1 MSKLLWNV
9 VKVTPAVL
17 GASLFVSNGALGAE
31 DKINAA
37 FSSDNSS
44 FKLTDSTLSQ
54 ATPASESAPSETLEQ
69 IQQYSGEGNSNSNG
83 NSMNQVNSVSEFS
96 DVYPDDWAYEAL
108 RNLVERYG
116 CIEGY
121 PDGSFRGNRAL
132 TRYEFAAGLN
142 SCLQQIER
150 LIAAEGKE
158 GGGQQVAPEDLE
170 TLERLVQEFQ
180 AELATL
186 GTRVDNIEARTETL
200 EENQFSTTTKL
211 NGEVIFALSDI
222 FGGEDVVTPDGE
234 ESEVDGNTVFQDR
247 VRLNFD
253 TSFTGEDLLRTRLE
267 AENVQDFESLSD
279 TGESGGTGESE
290 GITREGQLGFDGDN
304 GNNIEIDELYYQFP
318 IGNAAEITV
327 AGADTEVDDLVST
340 VLNPALA
347 SSGNGAVS
355 RFGRFN
361 PIYRIG
367 AQGAGASFTFGPEAP
382 ISVSGGYLAGDPS
395 DPGRDS
401 GVGNGSYSAFGQV
414 TFKPSERFQIAGTYV
429 HSYSEGFNYNAGSI
443 GSQVEVDDGNDGTVP
458 VVGNSYGVEASF
470 GLTDNII
477 LSGWGGY
484 TDAIV
489 LGRGDATVW
498 NYAGTLAIQDFGT
511 EGSTLAFVVGQEPK
525 LTEAESTLGLEEDE
539 DTGLHVEGL
548 YKWQVTDNI
557 SVTPG
562 VIWLTA
568 PGHNDD
574 NDDVVVGT
582 VRTTFSF

>member
-96 DVYPDDWAYEAL
+96 DVSPDDWAYEAL

-211 NGEVIFALSDI
+211 NGEVIFALSDV

-267 AENVQDFESLSD
+267 AENVQDFESLGD
-279 TGESGGTGESE
+279 
-290 GITREGQLGFDGDN
+290 ITREGQLGFDG
-304 GNNIEIDELYYQFP
+304 NNENDIEIDELYYQFP

-382 ISVSGGYLAGDPS
+382 ISLSGGYLAGDPS

-443 GSQVEVDDGNDGTVP
+443 GSQVEVEENDGTVP

-574 NDDVVVGT
+574 NDDVFVGT

>member
-54 ATPASESAPSETLEQ
+54 ATPASDSAPSETLEQ

-96 DVYPDDWAYEAL
+96 DVSPDDWAYEAL

-150 LIAAEGKE
+150 LIAAEGKQ

-267 AENVQDFESLSD
+267 AENVQDFESLGD
-279 TGESGGTGESE
+279 
-290 GITREGQLGFDGDN
+290 ITREGQLGFDG
-304 GNNIEIDELYYQFP
+304 NNENDIEIDELYYRFP

-347 SSGNGAVS
+347 SSGSGAVS

-367 AQGAGASFTFGPEAP
+367 GQSAGASFTFGPEAP
-382 ISVSGGYLAGDPS
+382 ISLSGGYLAGDPS

-429 HSYSEGFNYNAGSI
+429 HSYSEGFNYSAGSI
-443 GSQVEVDDGNDGTVP
+443 GSQVEVEENDGTVP

-574 NDDVVVGT
+574 NDDVFVGT

>member
-96 DVYPDDWAYEAL
+96 DVSPDDWAYEAL

-211 NGEVIFALSDI
+211 NGEVIFALSDV

-267 AENVQDFESLSD
+267 AENVQDFESLGD
-279 TGESGGTGESE
+279 
-290 GITREGQLGFDGDN
+290 ITREGQLGFDG
-304 GNNIEIDELYYQFP
+304 NNENDIEIDELYYQFP

-367 AQGAGASFTFGPEAP
+367 GQSAGASFTFGPEAP
-382 ISVSGGYLAGDPS
+382 ISLSGGYLAGDPS

-443 GSQVEVDDGNDGTVP
+443 GSQVEVEENDGTVP

-525 LTEAESTLGLEEDE
+525 LTEAESTLGLDEDE

-568 PGHNDD
+568 PGHNND

>member
-279 TGESGGTGESE
+279 TGGE
-290 GITREGQLGFDGDN
+290 GITREGQLGFDGSN
-304 GNNIEIDELYYQFP
+304 GNDIEIDELYYQFP

-382 ISVSGGYLAGDPS
+382 ISLSGGYLAGEPSYPAGDPS

-443 GSQVEVDDGNDGTVP
+443 GSQVEVEENDGTVP

-574 NDDVVVGT
+574 NDDVFVGT

>member
-1 MSKLLWNV
+1 
-9 VKVTPAVL
+9 
-17 GASLFVSNGALGAE
+17 
-31 DKINAA
+31 
-37 FSSDNSS
+37 
-44 FKLTDSTLSQ
+44 
-54 ATPASESAPSETLEQ
+54 
-69 IQQYSGEGNSNSNG
+69 
-83 NSMNQVNSVSEFS
+83 
-96 DVYPDDWAYEAL
+96 
-108 RNLVERYG
+108 
-116 CIEGY
+116 
-121 PDGSFRGNRAL
+121 
-132 TRYEFAAGLN
+132 
-142 SCLQQIER
+142 
-150 LIAAEGKE
+150 
-158 GGGQQVAPEDLE
+158 
-170 TLERLVQEFQ
+170 
-180 AELATL
+180 
-186 GTRVDNIEARTETL
+186 
-200 EENQFSTTTKL
+200 
-211 NGEVIFALSDI
+211 
-222 FGGEDVVTPDGE
+222 
-234 ESEVDGNTVFQDR
+234 
-247 VRLNFD
+247 
-253 TSFTGEDLLRTRLE
+253 
-267 AENVQDFESLSD
+267 
-279 TGESGGTGESE
+279 
-290 GITREGQLGFDGDN
+290 
-304 GNNIEIDELYYQFP
+304 LYYQFP

-382 ISVSGGYLAGDPS
+382 ISLSGGYLAGDPS

-414 TFKPSERFQIAGTYV
+414 TFKPSERFQIAATYV
-429 HSYSEGFNYNAGSI
+429 NSYSEGFNYNAGSI
-443 GSQVEVDDGNDGTVP
+443 GSQVEVEENDGTVP

-568 PGHNDD
+568 PGHNND
-574 NDDVVVGT
+574 NDDVFVGT

>member
-96 DVYPDDWAYEAL
+96 DVSPDDWAYEAL

-267 AENVQDFESLSD
+267 AENVQDFESLGD
-279 TGESGGTGESE
+279 
-290 GITREGQLGFDGDN
+290 ITREGQLGFDG
-304 GNNIEIDELYYQFP
+304 NNENDIEIDELYYRFP

-382 ISVSGGYLAGDPS
+382 ISLSGGYLAGDPS

-443 GSQVEVDDGNDGTVP
+443 GSQVEVEENDGTVP

-525 LTEAESTLGLEEDE
+525 LTEAESTLGLDEDE

-574 NDDVVVGT
+574 NDDVFVGT

>member
-96 DVYPDDWAYEAL
+96 DVSPDDWAYEAL

-267 AENVQDFESLSD
+267 AENVQDFESLGD
-279 TGESGGTGESE
+279 
-290 GITREGQLGFDGDN
+290 ITREGQLGFDG
-304 GNNIEIDELYYQFP
+304 NNENDIEIDELYYQFP

-367 AQGAGASFTFGPEAP
+367 GQSAGASFTFGPEAP
-382 ISVSGGYLAGDPS
+382 ISLSGGYLAGDPS
-395 DPGRDS
+395 DPSRDS
-401 GVGNGSYSAFGQV
+401 GVGDGSYSAFGQV
-414 TFKPSERFQIAGTYV
+414 TFKPSERFQIAATYV
-429 HSYSEGFNYNAGSI
+429 NSYSEGFNYDAGSI
-443 GSQVEVDDGNDGTVP
+443 GSQVEVNGSDGTVP

-574 NDDVVVGT
+574 NDDVFVGT

>member
-96 DVYPDDWAYEAL
+96 DVSPDDWAYEAL

-279 TGESGGTGESE
+279 TGGE
-290 GITREGQLGFDGDN
+290 GITREGQLGFDGNN
-304 GNNIEIDELYYQFP
+304 GNDIEIDELYYQFP

-347 SSGNGAVS
+347 SSGSGAVS

-367 AQGAGASFTFGPEAP
+367 GQSAGASFTFGPEAP
-382 ISVSGGYLAGDPS
+382 ISLSGGYLAGDPS

-443 GSQVEVDDGNDGTVP
+443 GSQVEVEENDGTVP

-574 NDDVVVGT
+574 NDDVFVGT

>member
-96 DVYPDDWAYEAL
+96 DVSPDDWAYEAL

-267 AENVQDFESLSD
+267 AENVQDFESLGD
-279 TGESGGTGESE
+279 
-290 GITREGQLGFDGDN
+290 ITREGQLGFDGSNEND
-304 GNNIEIDELYYQFP
+304 IEIDELYYQFP

-367 AQGAGASFTFGPEAP
+367 AQSAGASFTFGPEAP
-382 ISVSGGYLAGDPS
+382 ISLSGGYLAGDPS

-429 HSYSEGFNYNAGSI
+429 HSYSEGFNYNSGSI
-443 GSQVEVDDGNDGTVP
+443 GSQVEVEGNDGTVP
-458 VVGNSYGVEASF
+458 IVGNSYGVEASF

-574 NDDVVVGT
+574 NDDVFVGT

>member
-267 AENVQDFESLSD
+267 AENVQDFESLGD
-279 TGESGGTGESE
+279 
-290 GITREGQLGFDGDN
+290 ITREGQLGFDG
-304 GNNIEIDELYYQFP
+304 NNENDIEIDELYYRFP

-347 SSGNGAVS
+347 SSGSGAVS

-382 ISVSGGYLAGDPS
+382 ISLSGGYLAGDPS

-443 GSQVEVDDGNDGTVP
+443 GSQVEVEENDGTVP

-574 NDDVVVGT
+574 NDDVFVGT

>member
-1 MSKLLWNV
+1 MSKLLWNF

-96 DVYPDDWAYEAL
+96 DVSPDDWAYEAL

-279 TGESGGTGESE
+279 TGGE
-290 GITREGQLGFDGDN
+290 GITREGQLGFDGSN
-304 GNNIEIDELYYQFP
+304 GNDIEIDELYYQYP

-382 ISVSGGYLAGDPS
+382 ISLSGGYLAGDPS

-443 GSQVEVDDGNDGTVP
+443 GSQVEVEENDGTVP

-574 NDDVVVGT
+574 NDDVFVGT

>member
-96 DVYPDDWAYEAL
+96 DVSPDDWAYEAL

-267 AENVQDFESLSD
+267 AENVQDFESLGD
-279 TGESGGTGESE
+279 
-290 GITREGQLGFDGDN
+290 ITREGQLGFDG
-304 GNNIEIDELYYQFP
+304 NNENDIEIDELYYRFP

-347 SSGNGAVS
+347 SSGSGAVS

-367 AQGAGASFTFGPEAP
+367 AQSAGASFTFGPEAP
-382 ISVSGGYLAGDPS
+382 ISLSGGYLAGDPS

-443 GSQVEVDDGNDGTVP
+443 GSQVEVEENDGTVP

-574 NDDVVVGT
+574 NDDVFVGT

>member
-96 DVYPDDWAYEAL
+96 DVSPDDWAYEAL

-267 AENVQDFESLSD
+267 AENVQDFESLGD
-279 TGESGGTGESE
+279 
-290 GITREGQLGFDGDN
+290 ITREGQLGFDGSNEND
-304 GNNIEIDELYYQFP
+304 IEIDELYYQFP

-382 ISVSGGYLAGDPS
+382 ISLSGGYLAGDPS

-443 GSQVEVDDGNDGTVP
+443 GSQVEVEENDGTVP

-574 NDDVVVGT
+574 NDDVFVGT

>member
-96 DVYPDDWAYEAL
+96 DVSPDDWAYEAL

-279 TGESGGTGESE
+279 TGGE
-290 GITREGQLGFDGDN
+290 GITREGQLGFDG
-304 GNNIEIDELYYQFP
+304 NNENDIEIDELYYQFP

-382 ISVSGGYLAGDPS
+382 ISLSGGYLAGDPS
-395 DPGRDS
+395 DPSRDS
-401 GVGNGSYSAFGQV
+401 GVGDGSYSAFGQV
-414 TFKPSERFQIAGTYV
+414 TFKPSERFQIAATYV
-429 HSYSEGFNYNAGSI
+429 NSYSEGFNYDAGSI
-443 GSQVEVDDGNDGTVP
+443 GSQVEVNGSDGTVP

-574 NDDVVVGT
+574 NDDVFVGT

>member
-267 AENVQDFESLSD
+267 AENVQDFESLGD
-279 TGESGGTGESE
+279 
-290 GITREGQLGFDGDN
+290 ITREGQLGFDGSN
-304 GNNIEIDELYYQFP
+304 GNDIEIDELYYQFP

-382 ISVSGGYLAGDPS
+382 ISLSGGYLAGDPS

-443 GSQVEVDDGNDGTVP
+443 GSQVEVEENDGTVP

>member
-96 DVYPDDWAYEAL
+96 DVSPDDWAYEAL

-267 AENVQDFESLSD
+267 AENVQDFESLGD
-279 TGESGGTGESE
+279 
-290 GITREGQLGFDGDN
+290 ITREGQLGFDGSN
-304 GNNIEIDELYYQFP
+304 GNDIEIDELYYQFP

-367 AQGAGASFTFGPEAP
+367 GQSAGASFTFGPEAP
-382 ISVSGGYLAGDPS
+382 ISLSGGYLAGDPS

-443 GSQVEVDDGNDGTVP
+443 GSQVEVEENDGTVP

-525 LTEAESTLGLEEDE
+525 LTEAESTLGLDVDE

-574 NDDVVVGT
+574 NDDVFVGT

>member
-96 DVYPDDWAYEAL
+96 DVSPDDWAYEAL

-267 AENVQDFESLSD
+267 AENVQDFESLGD
-279 TGESGGTGESE
+279 
-290 GITREGQLGFDGDN
+290 ITREGQLGFDGSNEND
-304 GNNIEIDELYYQFP
+304 IEIDEWYYQFP

-382 ISVSGGYLAGDPS
+382 ISLSGGYLAGDPS

-429 HSYSEGFNYNAGSI
+429 HSYSEGFNYNSGSI
-443 GSQVEVDDGNDGTVP
+443 GSQVEVEGNDGTVP
-458 VVGNSYGVEASF
+458 IVGNSYGVEASF

-525 LTEAESTLGLEEDE
+525 LTEADSTLGLDVDE

-568 PGHNDD
+568 PGHNND
-574 NDDVVVGT
+574 NDDVFVGT

>member
-279 TGESGGTGESE
+279 TGGE
-290 GITREGQLGFDGDN
+290 GITREGQLGFDGSN
-304 GNNIEIDELYYQFP
+304 GNDIEIDELYYQFP

-382 ISVSGGYLAGDPS
+382 ISVSGAYLAGTPS
-395 DPGRDS
+395 DPDGDFSEPGGGS

-443 GSQVEVDDGNDGTVP
+443 GSQVEVEENDGTVP

-489 LGRGDATVW
+489 LERGDATVW

-525 LTEAESTLGLEEDE
+525 LTEAESTLGLDVDE

-574 NDDVVVGT
+574 NDDVFVGT

>member
-96 DVYPDDWAYEAL
+96 DVSPDDWAYEAL

-211 NGEVIFALSDI
+211 NGEVIFALSDV

-279 TGESGGTGESE
+279 PSE
-290 GITREGQLGFDGDN
+290 GITREGRLGFAGDN
-304 GNNIEIDELYYQFP
+304 DNNIEIDELYYRFP

-367 AQGAGASFTFGPEAP
+367 AQSAGASFTFGPEAP
-382 ISVSGGYLAGDPS
+382 ISLSGGYLAGDPS

-414 TFKPSERFQIAGTYV
+414 TFKPSERFQIAATYV
-429 HSYSEGFNYNAGSI
+429 NSYSEGFNYGAGSI
-443 GSQVEVDDGNDGTVP
+443 GSQVEVEGNDGTVP

-568 PGHNDD
+568 PGHNS
-574 NDDVVVGT
+574 
-582 VRTTFSF
+582 RQC

>member
-96 DVYPDDWAYEAL
+96 DVSPDDWAYEAL

-267 AENVQDFESLSD
+267 AENVQDFESLGD
-279 TGESGGTGESE
+279 
-290 GITREGQLGFDGDN
+290 ITREGQLGFDGSN
-304 GNNIEIDELYYQFP
+304 GNDIEIDELYYQFP

-367 AQGAGASFTFGPEAP
+367 AQSAGASFTFGPEAP
-382 ISVSGGYLAGDPS
+382 ISLSGGYLAGDPS

-429 HSYSEGFNYNAGSI
+429 HSYSEGFNYSAGSI
-443 GSQVEVDDGNDGTVP
+443 GSQVEVEENDGTVP

-525 LTEAESTLGLEEDE
+525 LTEAESTLGLDEDE

-574 NDDVVVGT
+574 NDDVFVGT

>member
-96 DVYPDDWAYEAL
+96 DVSPDDWAYEAL

-267 AENVQDFESLSD
+267 AENVQDFESLGD
-279 TGESGGTGESE
+279 
-290 GITREGQLGFDGDN
+290 ITREGQLGFDG
-304 GNNIEIDELYYQFP
+304 NNENDIEIDELYYRFP

-382 ISVSGGYLAGDPS
+382 ISLSGGYLAGDPS

-443 GSQVEVDDGNDGTVP
+443 GSQVEVEENDGTVP

-574 NDDVVVGT
+574 NDDVFVGT

>member
-96 DVYPDDWAYEAL
+96 DVSPDDWAYEAL

-304 GNNIEIDELYYQFP
+304 GNDIEIDELYYQFP

-347 SSGNGAVS
+347 SSGSGAVS

-382 ISVSGGYLAGDPS
+382 ISLSGGYLAGDPS

-443 GSQVEVDDGNDGTVP
+443 GSQVEVEENDGTVP

-574 NDDVVVGT
+574 NDDVFVGT

>member
-96 DVYPDDWAYEAL
+96 DVSPDDWAYEAL

-150 LIAAEGKE
+150 LIAAEGKQ

-267 AENVQDFESLSD
+267 AENVQDFESLGD
-279 TGESGGTGESE
+279 
-290 GITREGQLGFDGDN
+290 ITREGQLGFDG
-304 GNNIEIDELYYQFP
+304 NNENDIEIDELYYRFP

-347 SSGNGAVS
+347 SSGSGAVS

-367 AQGAGASFTFGPEAP
+367 GQSAGASFTFGPEAP
-382 ISVSGGYLAGDPS
+382 ISLSGGYLAGDPS

-429 HSYSEGFNYNAGSI
+429 HSYSEGFNYSAGSI
-443 GSQVEVDDGNDGTVP
+443 GSQVEVEENDGTVP

-574 NDDVVVGT
+574 NDDVFVGT

>member
-96 DVYPDDWAYEAL
+96 DVSPDDWAYEAL

-279 TGESGGTGESE
+279 TGGE
-290 GITREGQLGFDGDN
+290 GITREGQLGFDGSN
-304 GNNIEIDELYYQFP
+304 GNDIEIDELYYQFP

-367 AQGAGASFTFGPEAP
+367 AQSAGASFTFGPEAP
-382 ISVSGGYLAGDPS
+382 ISLSGGYLAGEPSDPAGDPS

-443 GSQVEVDDGNDGTVP
+443 GSQVEVEENDGTVP

-525 LTEAESTLGLEEDE
+525 LTEAESTLGLDEDE

-574 NDDVVVGT
+574 NDDVFVGT

>member
-96 DVYPDDWAYEAL
+96 DVSPDDWAYEAL

-267 AENVQDFESLSD
+267 AENVQDFESLGD
-279 TGESGGTGESE
+279 
-290 GITREGQLGFDGDN
+290 ITREGQLGFDGSNEND
-304 GNNIEIDELYYQFP
+304 IEIDELYYQFP

-382 ISVSGGYLAGDPS
+382 ISLSGGYLAGDPS

-414 TFKPSERFQIAGTYV
+414 TFKPSERFQIAATYV
-429 HSYSEGFNYNAGSI
+429 NSYSEGFNYDAGSI
-443 GSQVEVDDGNDGTVP
+443 GSQVEVNGSDGTVP

-489 LGRGDATVW
+489 LERGDATVW

-525 LTEAESTLGLEEDE
+525 LTEADSTLGLEEDE

-568 PGHNDD
+568 PGHNND

>member
-96 DVYPDDWAYEAL
+96 DVSPDDWAYEAL

-222 FGGEDVVTPDGE
+222 FGGEDVVTPDGG

-267 AENVQDFESLSD
+267 AENVQDFESLGD
-279 TGESGGTGESE
+279 
-290 GITREGQLGFDGDN
+290 ITREGQLGFDGSNEND
-304 GNNIEIDELYYQFP
+304 IEIDELYYQFP

-382 ISVSGGYLAGDPS
+382 ISLSGGYLAGDPS

-414 TFKPSERFQIAGTYV
+414 TFKPSERFQIAATYV
-429 HSYSEGFNYNAGSI
+429 NSYSEGFNYDAGSI
-443 GSQVEVDDGNDGTVP
+443 GSQVEVNGSDGTVP

-489 LGRGDATVW
+489 LERGDATVW

-525 LTEAESTLGLEEDE
+525 LTEADSTLGLEEDE

-574 NDDVVVGT
+574 NDDVFVGT